1 MTQIESE
8 SVIQQGWSVSG
19 SPWFQKN
26 FKGLAAQ
33 YQVDSSV
40 FDASSDMLWRVKEIL
55 DGMQTIS
62 EDLSFT
68 QACDEYSDTP
78 WPKDQY
84 QRDIQIKFGF
94 QKPASVHVVG
104 SFMFNQSMIN
114 DGISSGPSIDMA
126 IEMPAPLFQKKD
138 YLNYKYF
145 QKRAFYLAVVKRAL
159 EHGLDSAQC
168 RVEYHNIDSSSG
180 RRSCLLISP
189 ASQKNADQSLFLPIK
204 IIPFVRDTVFD
215 AVKLIDGKCC
225 VRDPQQDDTASA
237 PTPHYNCDVLRD
249 MCVLRDFKFT
259 HAALQLFQYGEEA
272 LFMAKLYFKAQFTA
286 NGRVICHGGLQSQ
299 VVTLLFSHY
308 LMLKSSQ
315 SLSDYKSV
323 SAYSLFQGFLHFIAS
338 KNLVGSAQQSLINL
352 TVYEGGWNVL
362 HGVSHDQWKLIQS
375 VCKEAV
381 HTLALDEDS
390 NSNFIAR
397 ATDKFW
403 CAKMF
408 QI

>member
-1 MTQIESE
+1 MTQIES
-8 SVIQQGWSVSG
+8 IQQGWSVSG

-26 FKGLAAQ
+26 FKGIAAQ
-33 YQVDSSV
+33 YQVEKSV
-40 FDASSDMLWRVKEIL
+40 IDASSDMLWRVKEIL
-55 DGMQTIS
+55 DGMQAIT
-62 EDLSFT
+62 EDLSFA
-68 QACDEYSDTP
+68 QACDDYFNIP
-78 WPKDQY
+78 WPQDQY

-114 DGISSGPSIDMA
+114 EGISSDPSIDMA
-126 IEMPAPLFQKKD
+126 IEMPASLFQKKD

-145 QKRAFYLAVVKRAL
+145 QKRALYLAVVKRAL
-159 EHGLDSAQC
+159 VNGLDGAQC
-168 RVEYHNIDSSSG
+168 RVEYHNTDSSSG

-189 ASQKNADQSLFLPIK
+189 ASQDNGKKPQFLPIK
-204 IIPFVRDTVFD
+204 IIPFVKDTVFD
-215 AVKLIDGKCC
+215 AGKLSIDGKCC

-237 PTPHYNCDVLRD
+237 PTPYYNCDVLRD
-249 MCVLRDFKFT
+249 MCVLRDYIFT

-286 NGRVICHGGLQSQ
+286 KGRVICHGGLQSQ

-308 LMLKSSQ
+308 IMLKSSQ
-315 SLSDYKSV
+315 SSSDYKSV
-323 SAYSLFQGFLHFIAS
+323 SAYNLFKGFLHFIAS
-338 KNLVGSAQQSLINL
+338 KGLVGSAYQTLLNL

-362 HGVSHDQWKLIQS
+362 QGVSNDQWKLIQS
-375 VCKEAV
+375 VCKDAV

-390 NSNFIAR
+390 NSNFLAR
-397 ATDKFW
+397 ATDKSW

-408 QI
+408 QL